1 MCVKY
6 IGGGGGAWKGGGG
19 GGEYNLLGGEV
30 LAN

>member
-19 GGEYNLLGGEV
+19 EYNLLGGEV